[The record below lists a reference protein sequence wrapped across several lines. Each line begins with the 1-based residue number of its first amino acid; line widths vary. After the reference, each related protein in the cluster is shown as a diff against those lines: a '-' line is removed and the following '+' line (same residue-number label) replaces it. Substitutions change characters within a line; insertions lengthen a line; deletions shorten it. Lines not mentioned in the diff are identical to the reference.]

1 MLFETHKDITEND
14 CVQYAQKL
22 TKSSVDPVPWQG
34 YHSYTLL
41 SRSGVIVQFRS
52 PESPFDITMTTLA
65 KQTHGLLAP
74 TTTYEGT
81 MTNSTITVWVME
93 ALPGVGYLC
102 TYTNTTVAKQDVIVI
117 DLAR

>member
-1 MLFETHKDITEND
+1 MLSETHKDITEND
-14 CVQYAQKL
+14 CVQYAQEL

-34 YHSYTLL
+34 CHSYTLL
-41 SRSGVIVQFRS
+41 SKSGVIVQFRS
-52 PESPFDITMTTLA
+52 QESPFDIKMTTLA
-65 KQTHGLLAP
+65 RQTHGRLAP

-102 TYTNTTVAKQDVIVI
+102 TDTYTTVAKQDVIVI